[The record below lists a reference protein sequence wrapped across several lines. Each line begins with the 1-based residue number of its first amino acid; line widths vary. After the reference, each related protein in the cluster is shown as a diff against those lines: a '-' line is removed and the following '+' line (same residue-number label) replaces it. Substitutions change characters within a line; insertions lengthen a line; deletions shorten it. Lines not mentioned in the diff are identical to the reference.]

1 MQGLKKL
8 NGLIS
13 LLLIAAAI
21 WWAFSSQLPSAEK
34 YQHSND
40 KEFSQ
45 TNALKHLKVISE
57 KPHFVGSAGHSA
69 VRRYLVAEIQK
80 MGLEVETFQHLATN
94 YRRSVAA
101 NTTNIIAKI
110 KGVSSEK

>member
-13 LLLIAAAI
+13 LLLIVAAI

-34 YQHSND
+34 YQSNND

-45 TNALKHLKVISE
+45 KNALKHLKVISE
-57 KPHFVGSAGHSA
+57 KPHFVGSVGHGS
-69 VRRYLVAEIQK
+69 VRRYLVTEIQK

-94 YRRSVAA
+94 YRRSIIV
-101 NTTNIIAKI
+101 TTPLPASLAPK
-110 KGVSSEK
+110 EE

>member
-13 LLLIAAAI
+13 LLLIVAAI

-34 YQHSND
+34 YQSNND

-45 TNALKHLKVISE
+45 KNALKHLKVISE
-57 KPHFVGSAGHSA
+57 KPHFVGSVGHGS
-69 VRRYLVAEIQK
+69 VRRYLVTEIQK
-80 MGLEVETFQHLATN
+80 MGLFLFPPILLLKLKAFLVKSHSHLCLTMIL
-94 YRRSVAA
+94 VP
-101 NTTNIIAKI
+101 IPL
-110 KGVSSEK
+110 